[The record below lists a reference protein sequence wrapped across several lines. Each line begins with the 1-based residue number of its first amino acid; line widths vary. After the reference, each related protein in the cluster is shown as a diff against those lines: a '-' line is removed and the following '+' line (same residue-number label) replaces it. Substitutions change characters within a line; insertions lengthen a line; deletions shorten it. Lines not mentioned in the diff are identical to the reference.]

1 MFAEAV
7 PDLKLRFLWLG
18 IGYALVVLVV
28 FLSLTSSPV
37 ELELVFPYQDKLFHV
52 IAYFTLMAWFSQ
64 IYHDKFQRNM
74 IAVVFVFMGVTLE
87 YLQSFD
93 ANRYSE
99 FADIVANITG
109 VALGLALAL
118 TGAKNILLRVEK
130 GFKRLTRLP

>member
-1 MFAEAV
+1 MFAKAV
-7 PDLKLRFLWLG
+7 PDLKLRFLWLS
-18 IGYALVVLVV
+18 IGYGLVALVV

-37 ELELVFPYQDKLFHV
+37 DMEMGLPYEDKVFHAF
-52 IAYFTLMAWFSQ
+52 AYFILMAWFSQ

-74 IAVVFVFMGVTLE
+74 IAVIFVFMGMTLE

-99 FADIVANITG
+99 FADMIANATG
-109 VALGLALAL
+109 VALGFSIAL

-130 GFKRLTRLP
+130 ALS

>member
-1 MFAEAV
+1 MFTKTA
-7 PDLKLRFLWLG
+7 PDLKLRLLWLS
-18 IGYALVVLVV
+18 IGYGLVALVV

-37 ELELVFPYQDKLFHV
+37 DMETGLPYEDKVFHAF
-52 IAYFTLMAWFSQ
+52 AYFILMAWFSQ

-74 IAVVFVFMGVTLE
+74 IAVIFVFMGMTLE

-99 FADIVANITG
+99 FADMIANATG
-109 VALGLALAL
+109 VALGFSIAL

-130 GFKRLTRLP
+130 VIS

>member
-1 MFAEAV
+1 MFAKAV
-7 PDLKLRFLWLG
+7 PDLKLRFLWLT

-37 ELELVFPYQDKLFHV
+37 DMEMGLPYEDKVFHAF
-52 IAYFTLMAWFSQ
+52 AYFILMAWFSQ

-74 IAVVFVFMGVTLE
+74 IAVIFVFMGMTLE

-99 FADIVANITG
+99 FADMIANATG
-109 VALGLALAL
+109 VALGFSIAL
-118 TGAKNILLRVEK
+118 TGAKNLLLRVEK
-130 GFKRLTRLP
+130 VIS